1 MKSSITILLLIFFAG
16 AFAQFFN
23 VQQEK
28 FKNLKVLP
36 KTITEKELDKLMDGY
51 CNALGIG
58 CDYCH
63 AKEKVTGNM
72 DFVSD
77 TKGEK
82 EISRKMITMT
92 AEINKKYFDYNG
104 GSVVIQSV
112 TCITCHHKNP
122 IPVTDSSSL
131 KK

>member
-1 MKSSITILLLIFFAG
+1 MKTLIIIVLLVFFTG
-16 AFAQFFN
+16 TFAQFFN
-23 VQQEK
+23 VQQQK

-36 KTITEKELDKLMDGY
+36 ATITEKELDKLMDNY

-63 AKEKVTGNM
+63 AKDKATGNI
-72 DFVSD
+72 DPVSD
-77 TKGEK
+77 AKGEK

-112 TCITCHHKNP
+112 TCITCHNKNP
-122 IPVTDSSSL
+122 IPKTDSSYL